1 MELWYKD
8 AIIYEVHVRAFYDSN
23 GDGIGDFRGLAQK
36 LDYLQNLGITCI
48 WLLPIC
54 PSPLKDDG
62 YDISD
67 YKNIHPDYGTLR
79 DFKEFLKQAHRR
91 GIRVITELTLNHTSD
106 QHEWF
111 QKSRLAKP
119 GSAWRNYYVW
129 SETPDKYKDA
139 RIIFKDFERSNWT
152 WDETAKAYYWHRFYS
167 HQPDLNY
174 DNPKVR
180 RAIMDVVDFWF
191 DLGVDGLRLDAVPYL
206 YEKEGTNCENL
217 PETHAFLKELRAH
230 VEKKFKDK
238 MLLAEA
244 NQWPEDAL
252 EYFGKG
258 DECHMAFNFPV
269 MPRMFMS
276 VQMEDRFP
284 LVDIFDPPL
293 EIPKACQWAL
303 FLRNHDELTLEMV
316 TDEERDY
323 MYRAY
328 ATDPRTRINL
338 GIRRR
343 LAPLLGNN
351 LRKIELMNVLL
362 VSLPGTPVLYYGD
375 EIGMGDN
382 YYLGDR
388 NGVRTPMQ
396 WGSDRNAD
404 FSNASPHKLYLPVVT
419 DPEYHYEAIN
429 VENQEAH
436 MSSMLWRMKR
446 LLAMRKNF
454 KAFSRGSIK
463 FLSSQN
469 PKILAFIRE
478 YEGETMLSV
487 TNLSRFSQAV
497 ELDLGQYAG
506 LVPEEVFSNNDFPV
520 VRETPYLLTMG
531 PHNYF
536 WFKLR
541 KEAVGTTL
549 AKERVVPLL
558 EMNELKELTSD
569 RTLQKIKKDVLGT
582 YLRSCRWFRSKGRV
596 IRGINISE
604 IARSDSAHFLF
615 LEVSYNEGLPE
626 TYLLPLFYLSKEKA
640 AAIEQQFP
648 QSVIAHLKAGEEE
661 GVLFDGVYCEG
672 FQRHLLDLIAKKKRF
687 KGKNGEFIAY
697 PGSLYRSLLSGKT
710 QPLSVSV
717 QKAEQTNTS
726 INYDEAFI
734 LKLFRKLEMGIHPDV
749 EVVRALTEKA
759 RSSEI
764 PPFAG
769 TLEYRRKGAEPIY
782 LALLQAYVHNEG
794 DAWSFALDNMGH
806 YFERILS
813 RKEEFKEVPKV
824 QNLLTCLTGAEE
836 NPALKEVLGGIYPEM
851 IALLG
856 QRTGELHLSLYSISN
871 DPDFS
876 AEPFSQHYQRS
887 IFQSMRS
894 MQRQSFSCLRKFMDR
909 LADEIKAEASEVLK
923 AENQILDR
931 FSKVMGKKISAMKI
945 RIHGDFHLGQ
955 VLYTGKDFMIIDFE
969 GEPARSLSER
979 RLKRSALR
987 DVAGMI
993 RSFHYAAYAALFN
1006 HPGLRPEDRVYLEPW
1021 IKALYN
1027 YLGGIY
1033 LCSYLKTVGKAA
1045 FLPQEPEEFRTLFEA
1060 FLLEKAVYE
1069 LGYELNNRPDW
1080 VVIPIKGV
1088 SYILKGDK

>member
-8 AIIYEVHVRAFYDSN
+8 AIIYELHVRAFYDSN
-23 GDGIGDFRGLAQK
+23 GDGIGDFRGLMQK

-48 WLLPIC
+48 WLLPFC

-67 YKNIHPDYGTLR
+67 YKNVHPDYGTLR
-79 DFKEFLKQAHRR
+79 DFKDFLKQAHRR
-91 GIRVITELTLNHTSD
+91 GIRVITELTLNHTSN
-106 QHEWF
+106 QHPWF
-111 QKSRLAKP
+111 ERARKAKP
-119 GSAWRNYYVW
+119 GSVHRGYYIW
-129 SETPDKYKDA
+129 SDSQEKYKDA
-139 RIIFKDFERSNWT
+139 RIIFKDFEHSNWS
-152 WDETAKAYYWHRFYS
+152 WDPVAKAYYWHRFYS

-174 DNPKVR
+174 DSPKVR
-180 RAIMDVVDFWF
+180 QEITEVVDFWF
-191 DLGVDGLRLDAVPYL
+191 ELGVDGLRLDAVPYL
-206 YEKEGTNCENL
+206 FEREGTNCENL
-217 PETHAFLKELRAH
+217 PETHAFLKELRGH
-230 VEKKFKDK
+230 VDKKFKNK

-252 EYFGKG
+252 EYFGEG

-293 EIPKACQWAL
+293 EIPEVCQWAL

-351 LRKIELMNVLL
+351 MRKIELMNVLL
-362 VSLPGTPVLYYGD
+362 LSLPGTPVVYYGD

-388 NGVRTPMQ
+388 KGVRTPMQ

-404 FSNASPHKLYLPVVT
+404 FSTANPHKLYLPVIT

-436 MSSMLWRMKR
+436 LSSLLWRMKR
-446 LLAMRKNF
+446 LISMRKDF
-454 KAFSRGSIK
+454 RAFSRGSIR
-463 FLSSQN
+463 FLSPQN
-469 PKILAFIRE
+469 PKILAFVRE
-478 YEGETMLSV
+478 WEGEVILAV

-497 ELDLGQYAG
+497 ELDLSQYAG
-506 LVPEEVFSNNDFPV
+506 SVPEEVFSKNDFPAI
-520 VRETPYLLTMG
+520 RETPYLLTMG

-536 WFKLR
+536 WFRLKKEPAELAVAKARSAPRLEVEELAGERMLEKL
-541 KEAVGTTL
+541 
-549 AKERVVPLL
+549 
-558 EMNELKELTSD
+558 
-569 RTLQKIKKDVLGT
+569 KKYVLPDYVRG
-582 YLRSCRWFRSKGRV
+582 CRWFRSKGRIIRNINV
-596 IRGINISE
+596 IE
-604 IARSDSAHFLF
+604 AARIDQVQFLF
-615 LEVSYNEGLPE
+615 LELNYNEGMPE
-626 TYLLPLFYLSKEKA
+626 TYFLPLCYLPREKA
-640 AAIEQQFP
+640 VLIEQQFP
-648 QSVIAHLKAGEEE
+648 QSVIVYLKAGEEE
-661 GVLFDGVYCEG
+661 GTLFDGVYCED
-672 FQRHLLDLIAKKKRF
+672 FQRLALDLIAKKRRF
-687 KGKNGEFIAY
+687 KGESGEFSAY
-697 PGSLYRSLLSGKT
+697 PGRLFRGLLAGKP
-710 QPLSVSV
+710 QPLSISM
-717 QKAEQTNTS
+717 QKAEQSNTS
-726 INYDEAFI
+726 IIYDEAFI
-734 LKLFRKLEMGIHPDV
+734 LKVYRKLETGVHPDV
-749 EVVRALTEKA
+749 EIIEALTEKA
-759 RSSEI
+759 GSSEI

-769 TLEYRRKGAEPIY
+769 AIEYRTGGTEPVH
-782 LALLQAYVHNEG
+782 LALLQAYVPNQG

-813 RKEEFKEVPKV
+813 KKEELKEVPKV
-824 QNLLTCLTGAEE
+824 QNLLACLSGAED
-836 NPALKEVLGGIYPEM
+836 NPPLKELLGGIYPEM

-856 QRTGELHLSLYSISN
+856 QRTGELHLSLYSIKG
-871 DPDFS
+871 DPEFLP
-876 AEPFSQHYQRS
+876 EPFSQHYQRS

-894 MQRQSFSCLRKFMDR
+894 TERQAFSLLRKAAGKLPEELR
-909 LADEIKAEASEVLK
+909 GQASEVLK
-923 AENQILDR
+923 SEDR
-931 FSKVMGKKISAMKI
+931 IIEHLSRVMAKKISALKI

-955 VLYTGKDFMIIDFE
+955 VLYTGKDFVIIDFE
-969 GEPARSLSER
+969 GEPARALGER
-979 RLKRSALR
+979 RLKRSVLR

-993 RSFHYAAYAALFN
+993 RSFHYAAYAALLR
-1006 HPGLRPEDRVYLEPW
+1006 HPGLRPEDRAYLEPW
-1021 IKALYN
+1021 IEALYH

-1045 FLPQEPEEFRTLFEA
+1045 FLPADPEEFRVLFES

-1080 VVIPIKGV
+1080 LVIPLKGIN
-1088 SYILKGDK
+1088 YILKGEA